1 MNMKLLSCGI
11 LHALIVL
18 AVLSASA
25 QPEPVVNACALHAA
39 LQKLDVTGTVM
50 YVAAHP
56 DDENTALLAYF
67 AAEEKY
73 RTVYLSLTRGEGGQ
87 NILGAEKGADL
98 GVIRT
103 EELLAAR
110 RVDGAEQRFTRAIDF
125 GFSKT
130 ADETIALWTKDS
142 VIADIVWAIR
152 SVRPDV
158 IITRFSPTEGGHG
171 NHTASAL
178 LTEAA
183 FKRSGDPSWYPDQL
197 RYVRPWTAKK
207 LFFNRLRGFGNR
219 AFVDDPRDIIIDTGI
234 FNPFLGLSYT
244 EIAGISRSLHKTQA
258 MGSEQ
263 RRGANLEYFRLTDE
277 APIVAGAE
285 GYGALGNR
293 TKQGG
298 GLFAGIDASWKRY
311 PGGASVDRLVQQA
324 DKEFDPSHPEK
335 IVTLLARAYAEM
347 RTLGDSPS
355 GMADPVITKKQEE
368 IISAIAAAIG
378 FRCDILSSSS
388 VVLPG
393 EVLHAEAVMI
403 QRSPMPVMLESIAA
417 PALGVEISLHD
428 TLQFNAKKQISI
440 AASIPSSMHPT
451 QPYWLQ
457 TLPDQYLYRVPWQ
470 RCIGLPENPD
480 SLFLSVT
487 VRVAGERFVMKE
499 PIRFRRIDPIAGE
512 LYRPVV
518 ILPRLDVSITQK
530 SLLWLGPGMKEI
542 SVRLVSNDSSVSGR
556 LMLRSPSGYRMEPLS
571 VPFTLTK
578 AGEERTVVFHA
589 VAESAADTGP
599 VTAVAVLSDGVE
611 NASAGSH
618 GTGECREHGA
628 DISYPHIVPQYV
640 MHTAQVEAIR
650 ADMRISKRRI
660 GIIAG
665 SGDEVPDALRLC
677 GYDVAPIDDDTLQS
691 GTLSGYEA
699 IVVGVRAYN
708 VRTQLQRSNA
718 RLMEYVHAGG
728 TLVVQY
734 QIPAK
739 EVESIGP
746 YPFRI
751 SRDRVTDETA
761 EMQITPPAADSGSAM
776 SLSSRLMIVPNRL
789 TKEDFDG
796 WVQERGLYFA
806 DKWDERYEA
815 PFACHDP
822 NETPTRGS
830 VLIARYGKGVYCYT
844 GLSFFREL
852 PAGVPGAFRL
862 FSNLIEL
869 AQTPDKR

>member
-1 MNMKLLSCGI
+1 MKLLSYVL
-11 LHALIVL
+11 LHALLLL
-18 AVLSASA
+18 AAVPASA
-25 QPEPVVNACALHAA
+25 QPEPVVNACALKAA

-67 AAEEKY
+67 AAEKKY

-171 NHTASAL
+171 NHTASAI
-178 LTEAA
+178 LTEIA
-183 FKRSGDPSWYPDQL
+183 FKRSGDPSWYPEQL
-197 RYVRPWTAKK
+197 RYVRPWSAKK
-207 LFFNRLRGFGNR
+207 LFFNRFRGFGNR
-219 AFVDDPRDIIIDTGI
+219 AFVEDPRDIIFDTGI
-234 FNPFLGLSYT
+234 YNPFLGLSYT

-263 RRGANLEYFRLTDE
+263 RRGVNLEYFRLTAE
-277 APIVAGAE
+277 AAAAAGAE
-285 GYGALGNR
+285 TRGARITR
-293 TKQGG
+293 TTPKGD
-298 GLFAGIDASWKRY
+298 LFAGIDASWERY
-311 PGGASVDRLVQQA
+311 PGGASVERLVEQA
-324 DKEFDPSHPEK
+324 EREFDPSHPEK
-335 IVTLLARAYAEM
+335 IVRLLARASAEI
-347 RTLGDSPS
+347 RRLGESPS
-355 GMADPVITKKQEE
+355 GIGDPLIAKKQEE
-368 IISAIAAAIG
+368 IVTAIAAAIG
-378 FRCDILSSSS
+378 FRCDILSSSA

-393 EVLHAEAVMI
+393 DVLHADAVLI
-403 QRSPMPVMLESIAA
+403 QRSTIPVMLESIAA
-417 PALGVEISLHD
+417 PPLGVEIPLHD
-428 TLQFNAKKQISI
+428 TLQFNAKKQVSI

-457 TLPDQYLYRVPWQ
+457 NPADKYLYRVPWQ
-470 RCIGLPENPD
+470 NCIGLPENPD
-480 SLFLSVT
+480 SLILSVT
-487 VRVAGERFVMKE
+487 VRIAGERFVMKE

-518 ILPRLDVSITQK
+518 VLPRLDVSIAQK
-530 SLLWLGPGMKEI
+530 SLLWVRPGTKEI

-556 LMLRSPSGYRMEPLS
+556 LMLRAPSGYHMDPLS
-571 VPFTLTK
+571 IPFTLTK
-578 AGEERTVVFHA
+578 AEEERTVVFHA
-589 VAESAADTGP
+589 AADSQAGTGQ
-599 VTAVAVLSDGVE
+599 VTAVAVLSDR
-611 NASAGSH
+611 A
-618 GTGECREHGA
+618 GECMEHGA
-628 DISYPHIVPQYV
+628 DISYPHIVPQYI
-640 MHTAQVEAIR
+640 MHTAQLEAIR
-650 ADMRISKRRI
+650 ADMRIGKRRI

-677 GYDVAPIDDDTLQS
+677 GYDVVLIDDDALQT
-691 GTLSGYEA
+691 GDLSGYEA

-718 RLMEYVHAGG
+718 RLMNYVSAGG

-746 YPFRI
+746 YPFHI

-761 EMQITPPAADSGSAM
+761 EMQVASPAAGPGSAM
-776 SLSSRLMIVPNRL
+776 SLSSRLVTIPNRL

-806 DKWDERYEA
+806 DKWDDHYEA
-815 PFACHDP
+815 PFTCHDP

-869 AQTPDKR
+869 TQAPDKQ